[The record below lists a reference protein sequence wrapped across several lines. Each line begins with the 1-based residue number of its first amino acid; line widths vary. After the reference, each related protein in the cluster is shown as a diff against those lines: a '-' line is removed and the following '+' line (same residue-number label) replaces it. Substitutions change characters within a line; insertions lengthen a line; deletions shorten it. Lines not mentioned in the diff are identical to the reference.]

1 MDIKTFNDID
11 LDTDEGKLLF
21 MAIARLT
28 CLTDTDKT
36 PDMVI
41 EKLVELDHELRN

>member
-1 MDIKTFNDID
+1 MEIKTLNDID
-11 LDTDEGKLLF
+11 LDIDEGKLLF

-28 CLTDTDKT
+28 SLVDTDKT

-41 EKLVELDHELRN
+41 QKLVELDKELRG